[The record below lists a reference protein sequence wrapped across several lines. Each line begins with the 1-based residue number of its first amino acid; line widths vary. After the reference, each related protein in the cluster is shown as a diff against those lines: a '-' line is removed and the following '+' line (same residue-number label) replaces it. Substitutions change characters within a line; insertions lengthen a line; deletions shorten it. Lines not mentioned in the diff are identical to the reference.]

1 MPTSK
6 GEGRISENL
15 KCAEKQAASARV
27 VPEMNRFYSS
37 LLQDQ
42 KRGKKPVILE
52 ALLTWGLCL
61 HATDL
66 LILHALRVEKG
77 GDTLMLKKKV

>member
-15 KCAEKQAASARV
+15 KRTEKQAASARE

-42 KRGKKPVILE
+42 KRGKKPKYWKPF
-52 ALLTWGLCL
+52 LL
-61 HATDL
+61 
-66 LILHALRVEKG
+66 G
-77 GDTLMLKKKV
+77 GCVSVPLTYLYFKRYARRKEETPMLKKKV